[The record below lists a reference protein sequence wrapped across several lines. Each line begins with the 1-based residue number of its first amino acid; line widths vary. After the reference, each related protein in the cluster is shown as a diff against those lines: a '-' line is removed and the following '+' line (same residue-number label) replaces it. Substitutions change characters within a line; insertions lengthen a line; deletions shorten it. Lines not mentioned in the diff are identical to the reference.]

1 VKENYQRRFAIS
13 YPNEELPAARPMV
26 TTPAYGAWKS
36 RNAVFGSGF
45 GLEHVNY
52 FAPAG
57 EEPFETPTFRRS
69 NAFATVGEECRAVRT
84 AVGINEIH
92 NFGKYEITGTDAAS
106 WLGYVMAGRVPA
118 PGRMTLTP
126 MLSPR
131 GRLIGD
137 FTITCLGE
145 ERYQLTASYAA
156 QSFHMRWFEEHL
168 PKSGV
173 TLRNMSLR
181 RIGFQIAGPK
191 ARELLSRVTTGD
203 VSNSAL
209 PFLSAR
215 ELDVGLV
222 PAIVCRVT
230 YTGDLGYEIYVA
242 PRYQLALYDA
252 LQEAGQDLGL
262 RPFGMRAMMSLRLEK
277 SFGAWL
283 REYRPDYSAAE
294 TGLARFIHFA
304 RNDFIGRDAAMAE
317 RDNPPERTLCTFVV
331 EADDA
336 DVWAD
341 EPIWNDDEVVGFVT
355 SGGYAHFV
363 EKSVAL
369 GLIPKAIANQDAAFE
384 IEILGSR
391 RPARLITEALLD
403 PPGARMR
410 G

>member
-1 VKENYQRRFAIS
+1 MLEDLRHAGRLGNKCDETHRVAAIGTSQRECLVDTRD
-13 YPNEELPAARPMV
+13 EESPKRGG
-26 TTPAYGAWKS
+26 TH
-36 RNAVFGSGF
+36 RESG
-45 GLEHVNY
+45 
-52 FAPAG
+52 
-57 EEPFETPTFRRS
+57 
-69 NAFATVGEECRAVRT
+69 
-84 AVGINEIH
+84 
-92 NFGKYEITGTDAAS
+92 
-106 WLGYVMAGRVPA
+106 LGHIMAGRVPR

-156 QSFHMRWFEEHL
+156 QNFHMRWFQTHL

-173 TLRNMSLR
+173 GIRNMSLR
-181 RIGFQIAGPK
+181 RVGFQIAGPR
-191 ARELLSRVTTGD
+191 ARDLLSRVTTGD
-203 VSNSAL
+203 VSNAAL

-215 ELDVGLV
+215 EMDVGLA

-230 YTGDLGYEIYVA
+230 YTGDVGYEIYVA
-242 PRYQLALYDA
+242 PRYQLALHDA
-252 LQEAGQDLGL
+252 LHEAGQDLGL

-283 REYRPDYSAAE
+283 REYRPDYTAAE
-294 TGLARFIHFA
+294 TGLDRFISFV
-304 RNDFIGRDAAMAE
+304 RNDFIGRDAAVAE
-317 RDNPPERTLCTFVV
+317 RDSPPERALCTFVV
-331 EADDA
+331 EAENA

-341 EPIWNDDEVVGFVT
+341 EPIWKDDEVVGFVT

-363 EKSVAL
+363 DKSVAL
-369 GLIPKAIANQDAAFE
+369 GLVPRELAHEDAAFE
-384 IEILGSR
+384 IEILGIR

-403 PPGARMR
+403 PEGARMR